1 MPVCISGNPVSVLD
15 GLKLHKE
22 YLKSQGNQK
31 EGQKVFQRDSLEVSQ
46 LSKNREIL
54 IDKIKH
60 TAVQSVTL
68 FGDTRAEILEGVR
81 QEKGR
86 YDYSDVVNACG
97 LSYARLYA
105 KIEQRHKKEPY
116 YKANGTLLNGWICS
130 MNRKQRGRNP
140 VPEQRPR
147 GRPFRGKF
155 LKYRQ
160 KSWKN
165 WRTAFIRRKMPI

>member
-22 YLKSQGNQK
+22 HLKSQGNQK

-46 LSKNREIL
+46 FSKNREIL

-116 YKANGTLLNGWICS
+116 YKA
-130 MNRKQRGRNP
+130 
-140 VPEQRPR
+140 
-147 GRPFRGKF
+147 
-155 LKYRQ
+155 
-160 KSWKN
+160 
-165 WRTAFIRRKMPI
+165 